1 MNETVR
7 SCLEKLVDLSAQ
19 EKDSVYLVGGS
30 VRDTLLGN
38 EPADLDFA
46 LPDAPNIARTL
57 ASQTGFPLVAL
68 DETPGRETYRVVLD
82 KNLIFDFTT
91 LQGNTIEDDLG
102 QRDFT
107 INAMAIP
114 LADFIEDKPNL
125 IDPFQGREDLR
136 HKVIRVVPGRAFEED
151 PLRLLR
157 AFRFAATLQFTIEP
171 ETLACI
177 QKHKDDLK
185 KTAKERVAYELLIL
199 LGAARSHLDGM
210 DQTGLIEVLFP
221 GLAEL
226 KTQPGC
232 RSDTTAWEDI
242 LNAFAELERTLSRP
256 ETFLEHHAPL
266 IKAYLSEHH
275 HYALLKWSALLSAL
289 NGRDEAGRVDA
300 LKEFRLSNADIQF
313 VDRTLKF
320 SARVLSESRSA
331 SRGFEPDSAIYQLIR
346 QSGSELISSLLLSL
360 AIRLGHQEDIAY
372 FVPLMNRILDFYIEV
387 YIPAQDRP
395 ALLDGT
401 TLKKR
406 FKLDPSP
413 LFKNILDK
421 VEEARVLGTI
431 HTREEAEQLAE
442 ELITSQVR
450 LAE

>member
-82 KNLIFDFTT
+82 KNLFFDFTT
-91 LQGNTIEDDLG
+91 LQGDTIEEDLA

-107 INAMAIP
+107 INAMALS
-114 LADFIEDKPNL
+114 LADFTDGSKAPV
-125 IDPFQGREDLR
+125 DPFNGQNDLQN
-136 HKVIRVVPGRAFEED
+136 KIIRAIPGRAFEED

-171 ETLACI
+171 ETLARI
-177 QKHKDDLK
+177 QKHKDGLN
-185 KTAKERVAYELLIL
+185 KTAKERVTYELLIL

-226 KTQPGC
+226 KTQKGC
-232 RSDTTAWEDI
+232 RPDTTAWQDT
-242 LNAFAELERTLSRP
+242 LNAFGELERTLRRP
-256 ETFLEHHAPL
+256 ETFLEPHAPL
-266 IKAYLSEHH
+266 IKTYLAEHH
-275 HYALLKWSALLSAL
+275 HYALLKWSALFYAL
-289 NGRDEAGRVDA
+289 NDSIESGMVDT

-313 VDRTLKF
+313 VVRTLKF
-320 SARVLSESRSA
+320 SAQVLSESRSA
-331 SRGFEPDSAIYQLIR
+331 SRGFERDSAVYQLIR
-346 QSGSELISSLLLSL
+346 QSRSELISSLLLSL

-372 FVPLMNRILDFYIEV
+372 FVPLLNRILDFYIEV

-395 ALLDGT
+395 ALLDGDI
-401 TLKKR
+401 LKKK
-406 FKLDPSP
+406 FQLKPSP
-413 LFKNILDK
+413 LFKDILDQ

-431 HTREEAEQLAE
+431 HTQEEAEQLAE
-442 ELITSQVR
+442 EWITSQVR

>member
-1 MNETVR
+1 MDPSTQNLLTGLNR
-7 SCLEKLVDLSAQ
+7 ISQ
-19 EKDSVYLVGGS
+19 ERGNPIYLIGGA
-30 VRDTLLGN
+30 VRDHLTGR
-38 EPADLDFA
+38 PCTDYDFTS
-46 LPDAPNIARTL
+46 PQAPEIARQW
-57 ASQTGFPLVAL
+57 AQQVQRSRVPL

-82 KNLIFDFTT
+82 GDLIFDFTT
-91 LQGNTIEDDLG
+91 LQGKTIEDDLA

-114 LADFIEDKPNL
+114 LADFLGDKPKV

-136 HKVIRVVPGRAFEED
+136 HKIIRVVPGRAFEED

-157 AFRFAATLQFTIEP
+157 AFRFASTLGFTIEP
-171 ETLACI
+171 ETLAQI
-177 QKHKDDLK
+177 KTHKDSLK
-185 KTAKERVAYELLIL
+185 TIARERVAYELLIL

-232 RSDTTAWEDI
+232 RPDTTAWEDT
-242 LNAFAELERTLSRP
+242 LNAFGELERTLSRP
-256 ETFLEHHAPL
+256 ETFLESHATL
-266 IKAYLSEHH
+266 IKAYLAEYH

-331 SRGFEPDSAIYQLIR
+331 SRGFEQDSAVYQLIR

-401 TLKKR
+401 ALKKK
-406 FKLDPSP
+406 FKLEPSP
-413 LFKNILDK
+413 LFKHILDK

-431 HTREEAEQLAE
+431 HTPEEAEQLAE

>member
-1 MNETVR
+1 M
-7 SCLEKLVDLSAQ
+7 
-19 EKDSVYLVGGS
+19 YLVGGS

-38 EPADLDFA
+38 EPTDLDFA
-46 LPDAPNIARTL
+46 ASYAPNIARTL

-68 DETPGRETYRVVLD
+68 DETHGRETFRVVLEKD
-82 KNLIFDFTT
+82 LFFDFTT
-91 LQGNTIEDDLG
+91 LQGKTIEDDLA

-107 INAMAIP
+107 INAMALS
-114 LADFIEDKPNL
+114 LADFAEGNKVPV
-125 IDPFQGREDLR
+125 DPFNGQDDL
-136 HKVIRVVPGRAFEED
+136 HKKIIRVVSGRAFEED

-157 AFRFAATLQFTIEP
+157 AFRFAATLKFTIES
-171 ETLACI
+171 ETLAHI
-177 QKHKDDLK
+177 QKHKDGLK
-185 KTAKERVAYELLIL
+185 KTAKERITYELLLL
-199 LGAARSHLDGM
+199 LGTARSHLDGM

-232 RSDTTAWEDI
+232 RPDTTAWQDT
-242 LNAFAELERTLSRP
+242 LNAFGELERTLLHP
-256 ETFLEHHAPL
+256 ETFLEPHAPL
-266 IKAYLSEHH
+266 IKVYLSKHH
-275 HYALLKWSALLSAL
+275 HYALLKWSVLLFPL
-289 NGRDEAGRVDA
+289 NGRNESGMVDL

-313 VDRTLKF
+313 VVRTLKF
-320 SARVLSESRSA
+320 STRVLSESRSA
-331 SRGFEPDSAIYQLIR
+331 SRGFERDSAVYQLIR

-360 AIRLGHQEDIAY
+360 AIRLGNQEDIKY
-372 FVPLMNRILDFYIEV
+372 FVPLVNRILDFYIEV

-401 TLKKR
+401 ALKKR

-413 LFKNILDK
+413 LFKDILDK

-431 HTREEAEQLAE
+431 HTQEEAEQLAE

>member
-1 MNETVR
+1 M
-7 SCLEKLVDLSAQ
+7 
-19 EKDSVYLVGGS
+19 YLVGGS

-38 EPADLDFA
+38 EPTDLDFA
-46 LPDAPNIARTL
+46 ASYAPNIARTL

-68 DETPGRETYRVVLD
+68 DETHGRETFRLVLEKD
-82 KNLIFDFTT
+82 LFFDFTT
-91 LQGNTIEDDLG
+91 LQGKTIEDDLA

-107 INAMAIP
+107 INAMALS
-114 LADFIEDKPNL
+114 LADFAEGSKAPV
-125 IDPFQGREDLR
+125 DPFNGQDDL
-136 HKVIRVVPGRAFEED
+136 HKKIIRVVSGRAFEED

-157 AFRFAATLQFTIEP
+157 AFRFAATLKFTIES
-171 ETLACI
+171 ETLAHI
-177 QKHKDDLK
+177 QKHKDGLK
-185 KTAKERVAYELLIL
+185 KTAKERVTYELLLL
-199 LGAARSHLDGM
+199 LGTARSHLDGM

-221 GLAEL
+221 GLVEL

-232 RSDTTAWEDI
+232 RPDTTAWQDT
-242 LNAFAELERTLSRP
+242 LNAFGEMERTLLHP
-256 ETFLEHHAPL
+256 ETFLEPHAPL
-266 IKAYLSEHH
+266 IKVYLSEHH
-275 HYALLKWSALLSAL
+275 HYALLKWSVLLFPL
-289 NGRDEAGRVDA
+289 NGRNESGMVDT

-320 SARVLSESRSA
+320 STRVLSESRSA
-331 SRGFEPDSAIYQLIR
+331 SRGFEQDSAVYQLIR

-360 AIRLGHQEDIAY
+360 AIRLGHQEDIKY
-372 FVPLMNRILDFYIEV
+372 FVPLVNRILDFYIEV

-395 ALLDGT
+395 GLLDGT
-401 TLKKR
+401 ALKKR

-413 LFKNILDK
+413 LFKDILDK

-431 HTREEAEQLAE
+431 HTQEEAEQLAE